1 MKTHTILKIIALIG
15 LLLFAC
21 VTTTATPTPE
31 LAGEESLPDVSTATD
46 TAVPP
51 TDTSTPEPTE
61 TPSPEPTDTPVPT
74 ETATPTPDLAATTA
88 FEATQAAEEAMAL
101 VGDTLAELEL
111 STESGNLAWIQEEAM
126 PIKSSTYDEFNQEG
140 IDDGVVYEN
149 YVLYVDVTWETTTAL
164 AGCGIT
170 FHSEDNL
177 EKGKQYQFFAY
188 RFSGLPAWDVEL
200 WEYGR
205 YKAQTTGKW
214 MINEAIDLS
223 NGATNSYVLVVKDGL
238 LSAYAN
244 GRRLS
249 NVIISSLY
257 KGRIAFY
264 GWQESGE
271 SLCLFENG
279 WIWALKNE

>member
-1 MKTHTILKIIALIG
+1 
-15 LLLFAC
+15 
-21 VTTTATPTPE
+21 
-31 LAGEESLPDVSTATD
+31 
-46 TAVPP
+46 
-51 TDTSTPEPTE
+51 
-61 TPSPEPTDTPVPT
+61 
-74 ETATPTPDLAATTA
+74 
-88 FEATQAAEEAMAL
+88 
-101 VGDTLAELEL
+101 
-111 STESGNLAWIQEEAM
+111 M